1 MRRAAAVLAI
11 LSCSTALH
19 IIPLPLRQRSSAPKN
34 DSSAPALRRKRDTIA
49 LALRRVSAPITSAVS
64 AALSAAAVAVVS
76 LLTVGALTI
85 TPPEDA
91 VEKASMA
98 PFAWHLF
105 WRRVTRPEAA
115 QAKTLDKKMYN
126 E

>member
-1 MRRAAAVLAI
+1 MRRVLVAFAI

-19 IIPLPLRQRSSAPKN
+19 IIPLRRQHSAPKN

-49 LALRRVSAPITSAVS
+49 LALRRVSAPIASAVS
-64 AALSAAAVAVVS
+64 AALSAAAVTVIS

-91 VEKASMA
+91 AEKPGAD
-98 PFAWHLF
+98 
-105 WRRVTRPEAA
+105 T
-115 QAKTLDKKMYN
+115 
-126 E
+126 

>member
-1 MRRAAAVLAI
+1 MRRVVQLFAI
-11 LSCSTALH
+11 LSCSSALH
-19 IIPLPLRQRSSAPKN
+19 IRPLHQVSAPKN
-34 DSSAPALRRKRDTIA
+34 DSGAPALRRKRDTIA
-49 LALRRVSAPITSAVS
+49 LALRRVSAPIASAITS
-64 AALSAAAVAVVS
+64 ALSAAAVAAIS

-85 TPPEDA
+85 TPPDA

-115 QAKTLDKKMYN
+115 QA
-126 E
+126 